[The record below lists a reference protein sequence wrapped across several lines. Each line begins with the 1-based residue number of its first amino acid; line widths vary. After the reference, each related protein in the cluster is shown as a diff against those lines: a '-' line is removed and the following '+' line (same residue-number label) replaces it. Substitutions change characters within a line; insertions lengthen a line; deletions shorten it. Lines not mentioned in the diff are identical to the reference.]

1 MAKKTEALK
10 AEKKK
15 IEIEK
20 FDLVVLGCGPAGQ
33 KAAISASKLGKHV
46 AIVEPLFLGGN
57 CTHYG
62 TLPSKTFREAAIHLT
77 DHRLRF
83 VGPSKKVKPTME
95 TLVNRVDWVISN
107 EVKVIEHQLKSNNI
121 TVIPGFGKYKSKN
134 SIDVF
139 DEKGKAIK
147 TVKFLKTVICTGS
160 TPFLDPNIPFD
171 HKKIFCSDSILQL
184 KKIPRSIT
192 IIGGGI
198 IGCEYASIFSVLGV
212 KVNLVEKRGE
222 ILSLIDR
229 EMRANLVHQLD
240 MRKTIFFLEEEL
252 ESMKVSG
259 TKRSVETHLK
269 SGKCIR
275 SEVALICTF
284 RTVNSDKINLD
295 ALGLKPCSRGVLEVN
310 DKSQTKVSNV
320 YAAGDVIGSAAL
332 ASTSFEQG
340 RIAGTSAFCD
350 DCAPLSTNL
359 PIGIYTIPEISFIGP
374 TESELTAQNIP
385 FSVGKSFFKDT
396 SRGAIMGALDG
407 VLKLVFHQ
415 KTHQLLSVHVIG
427 ENATE
432 IVHVGQAVIE
442 FGGKIEY
449 FIDNVFNFPTLAE
462 TYKYAALNGLN
473 RLNDI

>member
-1 MAKKTEALK
+1 MAKKSDSQK
-10 AEKKK
+10 DKNKMD
-15 IEIEK
+15 IEK
-20 FDLVVLGCGPAGQ
+20 FDLLVIGCGPAGQ
-33 KAAISASKLGKHV
+33 KAAIAASKLGKNV

-57 CTHYG
+57 CTHFG

-83 VGPSKKVKPTME
+83 LGPTKKVKPTME
-95 TLVNRVDWVISN
+95 SLVHRVDWVISN
-107 EVKVIEHQLKSNNI
+107 EVKVIESQLRSNNVTI
-121 TVIPGFGKYKSKN
+121 IPGFGKYKSKN
-134 SIDVF
+134 TLDVL
-139 DEKGKAIK
+139 DEKKKIIR
-147 TVKFLKTVICTGS
+147 TVKFVKTVICTGS

-171 HKKIFCSDSILQL
+171 NKKIFSSDSVLQL

-222 ILSLIDR
+222 ILALIDR

-240 MRKTIFFLEEEL
+240 TRKTIFFLDEEL
-252 ESMKVSG
+252 DTMKISSS
-259 TKRSVETHLK
+259 KRSVETCLK

-284 RTVNSDKINLD
+284 RTVNSEKINLD
-295 ALGLKPCSRGVLEVN
+295 ALGLKPGSRGVIDVN
-310 DKSQTKVSNV
+310 DRCQTKVPHV
-320 YAAGDVIGSAAL
+320 FAAGDVVGSPAL

-350 DCAPLSTNL
+350 DCSPLSPNL
-359 PIGIYTIPEISFIGP
+359 PIGIYTIPEISFVGP

-432 IVHVGQAVIE
+432 IVHVGQVVIE